1 MGNPNAASSA
11 LGIIAHG
18 PAAAG
23 VDGSS
28 VSTRCDASYLVSP
41 LDGVY
46 RARYVRPPAAPVF
59 GGARRR
65 FVFVVFI
72 GVGDACGRARR
83 GGSRAAASSIPTF
96 LSVTDASAN
105 ARANGVANAPSA
117 FAFAS
122 TASLVFRFNVG
133 VSVDASDALDVP
145 EPKNPPSLVV
155 LVVLVVVVVPT
166 PFAVGV
172 SNGVDARARANP
184 PTARLARAASP
195 SVSRAVSDANASARL
210 APGGG
215 DANEATRD
223 RRTRLASIESIKS
236 RVELSRI
243 DSRSSRRRAGA
254 YHTGQIRR
262 YLQLIQPKVWKCA
275 HAAWQPDS
283 HRRDR
288 PACARMDGVCAEYV
302 CDHGL
307 PEGHDSSSYHTSPE
321 DRACVCN
328 RAHHVRASFFLSE
341 RPVDKS
347 PYIEVCLLQRRSSRR
362 VVATAR
368 RSSGWLS
375 SFDRATTRRERRAS
389 A

>member
-1 MGNPNAASSA
+1 MFTAPRTCPPAYSYGNRQSIAHTSGAPLPDAALFARSEPSVFPSIMGNPNAASSA

-46 RARYVRPPAAPVF
+46 PYVMFGAGGNFF
-59 GGARRR
+59 GGAGG
-65 FVFVVFI
+65 VFVVFI
-72 GVGDACGRARR
+72 GVGDAIGRARR

-117 FAFAS
+117 FPFAS
-122 TASLVFRFNVG
+122 VPSLVFRFNVG

-145 EPKNPPSLVV
+145 EPKNPPSLL
-155 LVVLVVVVVPT
+155 LVVVVVVVVVPT

-223 RRTRLASIESIKS
+223 RRTRLASIESNQIA
-236 RVELSRI
+236 
-243 DSRSSRRRAGA
+243 RRA
-254 YHTGQIRR
+254 
-262 YLQLIQPKVWKCA
+262 VA
-275 HAAWQPDS
+275 HRFEVESTACGRIPYRADS
-283 HRRDR
+283 
-288 PACARMDGVCAEYV
+288 
-302 CDHGL
+302 
-307 PEGHDSSSYHTSPE
+307 
-321 DRACVCN
+321 
-328 RAHHVRASFFLSE
+328 
-341 RPVDKS
+341 
-347 PYIEVCLLQRRSSRR
+347 
-362 VVATAR
+362 
-368 RSSGWLS
+368 
-375 SFDRATTRRERRAS
+375 
-389 A
+389 

>member
-1 MGNPNAASSA
+1 MFTAPRTCPPAYSYGNRQSIAHTSGAPLPDAALFARSEPSVFPSIMGNPNAASSA

-46 RARYVRPPAAPVF
+46 PYVMFGAGGNFF
-59 GGARRR
+59 GGAGG
-65 FVFVVFI
+65 VFVVFI
-72 GVGDACGRARR
+72 GVGDAIGRARR
-83 GGSRAAASSIPTF
+83 GGSRAAAASIPTF

-155 LVVLVVVVVPT
+155 VVVVVPT

-223 RRTRLASIESIKS
+223 RRTRLASIRA

-243 DSRSSRRRAGA
+243 DSSRWRVFRRKG
-254 YHTGQIRR
+254 R
-262 YLQLIQPKVWKCA
+262 YVRFGPKY
-275 HAAWQPDS
+275 
-283 HRRDR
+283 
-288 PACARMDGVCAEYV
+288 GV
-302 CDHGL
+302 
-307 PEGHDSSSYHTSPE
+307 
-321 DRACVCN
+321 
-328 RAHHVRASFFLSE
+328 
-341 RPVDKS
+341 
-347 PYIEVCLLQRRSSRR
+347 
-362 VVATAR
+362 
-368 RSSGWLS
+368 
-375 SFDRATTRRERRAS
+375 
-389 A
+389 

>member
-46 RARYVRPPAAPVF
+46 PYVMFGAGGNFF
-59 GGARRR
+59 GGAGG
-65 FVFVVFI
+65 VFVVFI
-72 GVGDACGRARR
+72 GVGDAIGRARR

-155 LVVLVVVVVPT
+155 LVLVVVPT

-223 RRTRLASIESIKS
+223 RRTRLASIESNQIA
-236 RVELSRI
+236 
-243 DSRSSRRRAGA
+243 RRAVA
-254 YHTGQIRR
+254 HRFEFESTACR
-262 YLQLIQPKVWKCA
+262 LIKGRFVRTYNSAQ
-275 HAAWQPDS
+275 S
-283 HRRDR
+283 
-288 PACARMDGVCAEYV
+288 MEVCA
-302 CDHGL
+302 L
-307 PEGHDSSSYHTSPE
+307 
-321 DRACVCN
+321 RLA
-328 RAHHVRASFFLSE
+328 A
-341 RPVDKS
+341 
-347 PYIEVCLLQRRSSRR
+347 
-362 VVATAR
+362 
-368 RSSGWLS
+368 
-375 SFDRATTRRERRAS
+375 
-389 A
+389 

>member
-1 MGNPNAASSA
+1 MFTAPRTCPPAYSYGNRQSIAHTSGAPLPDAALFARSEPSVFPSIMGNPNAASSA

-23 VDGSS
+23 VAGSS

-46 RARYVRPPAAPVF
+46 PYVMFGAGGNFF
-59 GGARRR
+59 GGAGG
-65 FVFVVFI
+65 VFVVFI
-72 GVGDACGRARR
+72 GVGDAIGRARR

-223 RRTRLASIESIKS
+223 RRTRLASIESNQIA
-236 RVELSRI
+236 
-243 DSRSSRRRAGA
+243 RRA
-254 YHTGQIRR
+254 
-262 YLQLIQPKVWKCA
+262 VA
-275 HAAWQPDS
+275 HRFEVESTACGRIPYRADS
-283 HRRDR
+283 
-288 PACARMDGVCAEYV
+288 
-302 CDHGL
+302 
-307 PEGHDSSSYHTSPE
+307 
-321 DRACVCN
+321 
-328 RAHHVRASFFLSE
+328 
-341 RPVDKS
+341 
-347 PYIEVCLLQRRSSRR
+347 
-362 VVATAR
+362 
-368 RSSGWLS
+368 
-375 SFDRATTRRERRAS
+375 
-389 A
+389 